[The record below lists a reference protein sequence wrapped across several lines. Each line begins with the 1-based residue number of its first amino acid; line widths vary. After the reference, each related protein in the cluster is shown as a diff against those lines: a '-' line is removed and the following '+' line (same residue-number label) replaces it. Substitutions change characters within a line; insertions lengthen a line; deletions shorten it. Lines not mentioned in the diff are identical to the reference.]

1 MRRDWRDFAAWC
13 ALRGATALP
22 AHVGIVAAYL
32 SGLADSGRKASTIG
46 RRAAA
51 IGYHHKMAG
60 HEPPTGSEGVRAVL
74 RGIRRTIGSAK
85 QGKAPATADLIGQM
99 VALCPDN
106 MIGKRDRALLCLG
119 FAGAFR
125 RSELCALEVADL
137 TEVPDGLRIL
147 IRRSK
152 GDQEGQGQEV
162 AIPRGYK
169 LRPVEAVQT
178 WLAAAEIS
186 SGPVFRA
193 VTRGGRVSCE
203 ALADDSAARIV
214 KRYARRVGLDPASY
228 GGHSLRSGFLTVAAE
243 SGASIWKLSAQS
255 RHKSLDTL
263 RGYIRSA
270 DLFKEQAGARSCDP
284 QRAHQAAGD
293 SFQQPRCRLAACLH
307 RRAMDQSLPAGDRRP
322 RLVCVRVAQHRHCP
336 TCALGDGIMDPT
348 LIPWIGSA
356 VLVVVI
362 VVLLAREAK
371 RRWSHRHP
379 AE

>member
-1 MRRDWRDFAAWC
+1 
-13 ALRGATALP
+13 
-22 AHVGIVAAYL
+22 VAAYL
-32 SGLADSGRKASTIG
+32 SSLADSGRKASTIG

-60 HEPPTGSEGVRAVL
+60 HEPPTSSEGVRAVL

-106 MIGKRDRALLCLG
+106 MIGRRDRALLCLG

-178 WLAAAEIS
+178 WLASAEIS
-186 SGPVFRA
+186 SGPVYRA
-193 VTRGGRVSCE
+193 VTRGGKVSGD
-203 ALADDSAARIV
+203 ALADDSAARVV
-214 KRYARRVGLDPASY
+214 KRYAQRVGLDPASY
-228 GGHSLRSGFLTVAAE
+228 GGHSLRSGFLTSAAE
-243 SGASIWKLSAQS
+243 SGASIWKLSEVS

-263 RGYIRSA
+263 RGYVRRV
-270 DLFKEQAGARSCDP
+270 DLFKEHAGA
-284 QRAHQAAGD
+284 A
-293 SFQQPRCRLAACLH
+293 FL
-307 RRAMDQSLPAGDRRP
+307 
-322 RLVCVRVAQHRHCP
+322 
-336 TCALGDGIMDPT
+336 
-348 LIPWIGSA
+348 
-356 VLVVVI
+356 
-362 VVLLAREAK
+362 
-371 RRWSHRHP
+371 
-379 AE
+379 